1 MHGINWKLTGTILFV
16 GALAFLVYD
25 ITQGA
30 FDKTKLAAAGWTA
43 KA

>member
-1 MHGINWKLTGTILFV
+1 MHGINWKLTGTILAV

-25 ITQGA
+25 FTQGA
-30 FDKTKLAAAGWTA
+30 FDKAKLAAAGWTP

>member
-1 MHGINWKLTGTILFV
+1 MYGINWKLAGTIVVV

-25 ITQGA
+25 VTQGA
-30 FDKTKLAAAGWTA
+30 FDKDKLAAAGWTP